1 MFQAFFKKFL
11 YGLGVMLGVVVLVFF
26 LFQGLG
32 DPTRLMIG
40 QTGDQK
46 TIQQMQKE
54 WGLDKPLHLQFF
66 HYLKDLSPIAVYS
79 SQELESSNMS
89 VIYSVGSEEQLVFK
103 WPYLRSSYQSKQ
115 PVASLITSALLP
127 TFLLAGVAM
136 LFAIIF
142 GILLGCVA
150 AINKHTWI
158 DRASIMVS
166 VLGIS
171 APSFFIGLVIAY
183 LFGFVWSN
191 WTGLSMT
198 GSLFEVDPVTGK
210 TIEWRNIIL
219 PAITLGVRPLAIITQ
234 ITRSSMLQVM
244 EQDFIRTAYSKG
256 LTTLQIVRKHALR
269 NALNPVITSI
279 TGWFAELLAGAFFV
293 EYIFGWQGLGK
304 LTVDALEKLDFPVVM
319 GCILLAALIF
329 VIVQWL
335 ADLLYSIIDP
345 RIEIR

>member
-1 MFQAFFKKFL
+1 MVQAFLKKVI

-46 TIQQMQKE
+46 TIEQMQKE
-54 WGLDKPLHLQFF
+54 WGLDKPLHQQFF

-79 SQELESSNMS
+79 SSELESSNMS
-89 VIYSVGSEEQLVFK
+89 VIYSVGSEKRLVIK

-127 TFLLAGVAM
+127 TFLLAGLAM
-136 LFAIIF
+136 FFAITF

-150 AINKHTWI
+150 AIYKHTWI

-171 APSFFIGLVIAY
+171 APSFFIGLVVAY
-183 LFGFVWSN
+183 LFGFVWNS

-198 GSLFEVDPVTGK
+198 GSLYEIDAITGK
-210 TIEWRNIIL
+210 TIHWKNI
-219 PAITLGVRPLAIITQ
+219 VRPLAIITQ

-256 LTTLQIVRKHALR
+256 LTTFQVVKKHALR

-319 GCILLAALIF
+319 GCILLAAAIF
-329 VIVQWL
+329 VVVQWI
-335 ADLLYSIIDP
+335 ADLLYAVVDP

>member
-1 MFQAFFKKFL
+1 MVKAFFKKML

-46 TIQQMQKE
+46 TIEQMQKE
-54 WGLDKPLHLQFF
+54 WGLDKPLHQQFF
-66 HYLKDLSPIAVYS
+66 YYLKDLSPFAIYKK
-79 SQELESSNMS
+79 QELENTNMS
-89 VIYSVGSEEQLVFK
+89 VIFSIGNEKRWVVK

-115 PVASLITSALLP
+115 PVAALISSALFP
-127 TFLLAGVAM
+127 TFVLAGLAM
-136 LFAIIF
+136 LFAIFF
-142 GILLGCVA
+142 GVILGCFA
-150 AINKHTWI
+150 AVYKHTWI
-158 DRASIMVS
+158 DRASIMFS

-171 APSFFIGLVIAY
+171 APSFFIGLVVAY

-191 WTGLSMT
+191 WTGLPMT
-198 GSLFEVDPVTGK
+198 GSLYEVDAFKGK
-210 TIEWRNIIL
+210 TIQWSNIIL
-219 PAITLGVRPLAIITQ
+219 PAFTLGVRPLAIITQ

-244 EQDFIRTAYSKG
+244 EQDFIKTAYSKG
-256 LTTLQIVRKHALR
+256 LTTFQVVRKHALR

-319 GCILLAALIF
+319 GCILLAAFIF
-329 VIVQWL
+329 VVIQWI
-335 ADLLYSIIDP
+335 ADILYAVIDP